1 MCGRFRPKSLTTG
14 RTVRYQ
20 FRHQPVAELLPKEEP
35 VLRRALTLVV
45 TIAAVGLSV
54 ALPAAGAT
62 LAERG
67 NAAASSQ
74 SDLIGLVNAYRAN
87 NGLQAV
93 SASGALTA
101 AATWMA
107 GDMAAKNYI
116 GHVSSDGRS
125 PVQRMFAFGYPAPS
139 MYTGEDLGAGYPSAG
154 GVLAGWQASPAHNAV
169 LLDPNYNAVGIGL
182 VYNASATYKWYWAA
196 DFGGPGGTVKVAVP
210 PPPPPPRA
218 PVAQADRTRPEPVA
232 ERAAPA
238 ARSEAAQPAEETTD
252 PEAEAH
258 AARVAFLD
266 AIGERRIMHLFAVL
280 QRMGVI

>member
-1 MCGRFRPKSLTTG
+1 M
-14 RTVRYQ
+14 
-20 FRHQPVAELLPKEEP
+20 
-35 VLRRALTLVV
+35 LRRALTIVLAIV
-45 TIAAVGLSV
+45 TLGLSAAV
-54 ALPAAGAT
+54 PAAAAT
-62 LAERG
+62 LTDRG
-67 NAAASSQ
+67 YGAASSQ
-74 SDLIGLVNAYRAN
+74 SDLIALVNAYRAN

-93 SASGALTA
+93 SASGALTG

-125 PVQRMFAFGYPAPS
+125 PVQRMSAFGYPATS

-169 LLDPNYNAVGIGL
+169 LLNPNYNAVGIAL
-182 VYNASATYKWYWAA
+182 VYNASSTYKWYWAA
-196 DFGGPGGTVKVAVP
+196 DFGGPGGTVKIAIPPPAP
-210 PPPPPPRA
+210 PPPARA
-218 PVAQADRTRPEPVA
+218 PAAQAAPTRAEPVA

-238 ARSEAAQPAEETTD
+238 PRGEAAQPAQETTD

-280 QRMGVI
+280 QRMGAI